1 MKLFDFQKYGAKEMD
16 VPSGEVFIHN
26 IQDDEIEGVNLDQYV
41 GDRNVIIIGIPG
53 AFTPTCTD
61 KHLPGFVKH
70 EQQFYKKNVDEIIC
84 LSVND
89 QHVMMAFSDYINQ
102 DGSRIVMAA
111 DPFGEVSEQIGTL
124 TDMGLLGQRTKRFAA
139 IVKNGKVVDMLI
151 DERGLDVSTAENCF
165 KNL

>member
-1 MKLFDFQKYGAKEMD
+1 
-16 VPSGEVFIHN
+16 
-26 IQDDEIEGVNLDQYV
+26 
-41 GDRNVIIIGIPG
+41 
-53 AFTPTCTD
+53 
-61 KHLPGFVKH
+61 
-70 EQQFYKKNVDEIIC
+70 
-84 LSVND
+84 
-89 QHVMMAFSDYINQ
+89 MMAFSDYINQ